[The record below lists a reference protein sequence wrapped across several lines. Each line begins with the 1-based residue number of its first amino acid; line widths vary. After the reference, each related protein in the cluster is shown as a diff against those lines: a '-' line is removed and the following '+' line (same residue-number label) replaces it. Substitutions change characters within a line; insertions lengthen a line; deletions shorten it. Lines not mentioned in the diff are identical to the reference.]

1 MSVINLTSIFH
12 NHVVSE
18 RRKWVHDRSKTV
30 GASEVF
36 GCMRKTWFEKKGE
49 DQGYEP
55 DPDYVDS
62 WGATERGN
70 IIENHFLVPA
80 FRNHLP
86 KGLKVS
92 FEGDAQET
100 IVSGKSSATP
110 DSVVSGFPP
119 GKPLIIETDTK
130 RVVISDPG
138 DSVVFEFKSI
148 HPGVKI
154 TEAKPVHAGQA
165 IVQMGLLREVHGLAP
180 KHAVVLYVNASHLDD
195 IDFFVIE
202 YDEKKYQHAKKR
214 AVEVFEVKDPNDI
227 RPEGKLTGDCKW
239 CPWKMACGEAIVH
252 GIPDDKGM
260 IGHNSQNFSEFEK
273 AVENYKH
280 WKELAEKADKE
291 KKYAQ
296 EAVKD
301 LLLDSGLSS
310 AKSDHWSISWSK
322 VSGRKTLDKK
332 AMVADGID
340 VSRYEKEGA
349 PYDRLMIKTEE

>member
-1 MSVINLTSIFH
+1 MSIINLTTIFH
-12 NHVVSE
+12 NHVASE
-18 RRKWVHDRSKTV
+18 RRKWAHDRTTTV

-36 GCMRKTWFEKKGE
+36 GCMRKTWFEKKGQE
-49 DQGYEP
+49 QGYEP
-55 DPDYVDS
+55 DPDYIES

-80 FRNHLP
+80 FRNQLP
-86 KGLKVS
+86 PGLKVS
-92 FEGDAQET
+92 FEGDEQQT
-100 IVSGKSSATP
+100 IVQGKSSATP

-119 GKPLIIETDTK
+119 GKPLVVETDEK
-130 RVVISDPG
+130 RIVIPKPAAN
-138 DSVVFEFKSI
+138 VVFEFKSI
-148 HPGVKI
+148 HPGVKLVG
-154 TEAKPVHAGQA
+154 AKEVHIGQA
-165 IVQMGLLREVHGLAP
+165 IVQMGLLRDVMGVDVKDAII
-180 KHAVVLYVNASHLDD
+180 LYVNASHLDD
-195 IDFFVIE
+195 IDFYHVEF
-202 YDEKKYQHAKKR
+202 DEKRYQHAKKR
-214 AVEVFEVKDPNDI
+214 AAEVFEVKDPNDI

-260 IGHNSQNFSEFEK
+260 IGHNSQHFSEFEK

-280 WKELAEKADKE
+280 WKEVADEADRE

-301 LLLDSGLSS
+301 LLLDSGLNS

-340 VSRYEKEGA
+340 VSKYEKEGA